1 MSRSS
6 KLKKKEER
14 EKENKCS
21 CKPVSVTS
29 FTIPYLEREREI
41 HTQFT
46 GAWGN
51 AKIHFGAWLNRNAL

>member
-1 MSRSS
+1 M
-6 KLKKKEER
+6 
-14 EKENKCS
+14 
-21 CKPVSVTS
+21 P

>member
-1 MSRSS
+1 MLMQTCFCYAFYNSLFR
-6 KLKKKEER
+6 
-14 EKENKCS
+14 
-21 CKPVSVTS
+21 
-29 FTIPYLEREREI
+29 EREREI